1 MGHALERE
9 AERFVIEE
17 GDLSFWY
24 RPRVEERQPTELGDV
39 QRLLMALAPAGGTL
53 FRLLAMGRKRLPRAG
68 RNRFWGFVDLVL
80 HDPRDMTAALDAHTY
95 GTRTLGLRHLPAARP
110 AAVGTYALEHHDGHT
125 HLHMSLTTVLDEDAV
140 VRELSLEQHASY
152 IITVMNP
159 DPTAWGLIELPSLQ
173 YELFDEPEVH
183 VPVPTTFPRQLQER
197 FGGKRYAQL
206 DTPDWLDHPGA
217 ELVFVSE

>member
-9 AERFVIEE
+9 RVVIEE

-24 RPRVEERQPTELGDV
+24 RPRVEEQNPEDLGDV
-39 QRLLMALAPAGGTL
+39 QRVLLALSPAGSSL
-53 FRLLAMGRKRLPRAG
+53 FRLLAIGRKRVPRAG

-80 HDPRDMTAALDAHTY
+80 HDPRDMAAALDAHTY
-95 GTRTLGLRHLPAARP
+95 NTRTRGLRHLPAARP
-110 AAVGTYALEHHDGHT
+110 AAVGTYSLEHHDGHT
-125 HLHMSLTTVLDEDAV
+125 HLVTSLTSNLDEDPVIRDLA
-140 VRELSLEQHASY
+140 LEPRASY

-159 DPTAWGLIELPSLQ
+159 EPAAWGLVELPSLQ

-183 VPVPTTFPRQLQER
+183 VPVPTPFPPELQER
-197 FGGKRYAQL
+197 FEGRRYAQL
-206 DTPDWLDHPGA
+206 DSPDWLNHPGA